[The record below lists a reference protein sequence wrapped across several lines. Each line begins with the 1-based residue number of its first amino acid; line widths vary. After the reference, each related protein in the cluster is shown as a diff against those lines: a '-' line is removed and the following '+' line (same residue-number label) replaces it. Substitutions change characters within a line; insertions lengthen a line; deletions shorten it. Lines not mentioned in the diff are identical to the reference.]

1 MNILPFIIVLLL
13 FFKTTLNA
21 QNSAQVKLSIRL
33 YPISHIE
40 IEPVGDQDDELSNER
55 AESQLATFSTSQ
67 FVMNVQ
73 NICSIC
79 FKKMFSS
86 SAAPSG
92 EREDKPINR
101 HSDPVALVDDSYL
114 VYLME
119 TL

>member
-1 MNILPFIIVLLL
+1 M
-13 FFKTTLNA
+13 FFKTTLHA

-33 YPISHIE
+33 YPIQHIE
-40 IEPVGDQDDELSNER
+40 IEPIEDQRIEMLNES
-55 AESQLATFSTSQ
+55 AQSQLSTFSTSQ
-67 FVMNVQ
+67 FVMDVQ

-86 SAAPSG
+86 SVTPSR

-101 HSDPVALVDDSYL
+101 YSDSVALVDDSCL
-114 VYLME
+114 VYSME

>member
-1 MNILPFIIVLLL
+1 MLL

-40 IEPVGDQDDELSNER
+40 LEPIGDWGDEFSNER

-67 FVMNVQ
+67 FVLNVQ
-73 NICSIC
+73 NVSSIC

-86 SAAPSG
+86 SVTPS
-92 EREDKPINR
+92 RECEDESLNR
-101 HSDPVALVDDSYL
+101 HPDSGALADDSYL
-114 VYLME
+114 VYSME